1 MLRFIC
7 TINKDTQ
14 KRQQS
19 HKKLSNKANKM
30 KKKHLSYNSNIVM
43 IRFDYTLVTSFSI
56 AIYEE
61 KIEFKYLPQNLLVTK
76 FLVKSY
82 YTVNMVQLS

>member
-1 MLRFIC
+1 
-7 TINKDTQ
+7 
-14 KRQQS
+14 
-19 HKKLSNKANKM
+19 M
-30 KKKHLSYNSNIVM
+30 KKNHLSYNSNIVM

-76 FLVKSY
+76 FLLKSY
-82 YTVNMVQLS
+82 YTVNIV